1 MLQSG
6 SATSSPQRATR
17 PARLAELCF
26 WGSVGTLAYTFA
38 IFPVVVMLRGLLLD
52 RPYRSED
59 RFPSVSVILAV
70 RNEQRSI
77 GPKLQ
82 NISALDYPADRV
94 QVIVASDGSEDQ
106 TADIVA
112 RDYPEV
118 VLLRLPRN
126 GKDAAIAAATA
137 AASGDILVMTD
148 ANSTIARGSLRA
160 LMRPFAD
167 RDVGGVAGDQHYTAR
182 FSDERVGGERAY
194 WHFDRLLKRAGSRGG
209 STVAATGAFY
219 AIRRSLFRPI
229 PRGVNDDYFLSA
241 SVVLQGHRLV
251 HAPEAVT
258 YKPTS
263 GSLSSEFKRKVRLMT
278 RGFRT
283 EWELRPLFN
292 PARYGFYAVQ
302 FASQKFLRRAA
313 CVPLIVLLGS
323 SAAMG
328 FPRRPWRLVAVA
340 QGAFYIAGFVAWLVP
355 ERVPPRWR
363 RAFAVPGFFTMSTV
377 AASVALWNGLRG
389 RVIDR
394 WEPDR
399 GRGD

>member
-1 MLQSG
+1 M
-6 SATSSPQRATR
+6 R

-26 WGSVGTLAYTFA
+26 WGSVGTLAYTFVV
-38 IFPVVVMLRGLLLD
+38 FPLVVMLRGLLLD

-59 RFPSVSVILAV
+59 QFPSVSVILAV
-70 RNEQRSI
+70 RNEQRRI

-82 NISALDYPADRV
+82 NIASLDYPADRV
-94 QVIVASDGSEDQ
+94 QVIVASDGSEDE

-118 VLLRLPRN
+118 VLIRLPRS
-126 GKDAAIAAATA
+126 GKDAAISAATA

-148 ANSTIARGSLRA
+148 ASSTNARGSLRA

-167 RDVGGVAGDQHYTAR
+167 RHVGGVAGDQLYTAR
-182 FSDERVGGERAY
+182 FGDESVGGERAY

-209 STVAATGAFY
+209 SAVAATGAFY

-251 HAPEAVT
+251 HAPEAVA
-258 YKPTS
+258 YKPPS
-263 GSLSSEFKRKVRLMT
+263 GTLSSEFKRKVRLMT

-283 EWELRPLFN
+283 EWELRSLFN
-292 PARYGFYAVQ
+292 PAQYGFYAVQ

-313 CVPLIVLLGS
+313 CVPLIALLGS
-323 SAAMG
+323 STVVG
-328 FPRRPWRLVAVA
+328 LRRRPWRLVAVA
-340 QGAFYIAGFVAWLVP
+340 QGAFYVAGFAAWLVP
-355 ERVPPRWR
+355 ERVPRRWR
-363 RAFAVPGFFTMSTV
+363 RAFAVPGYFTMSTT

-399 GRGD
+399 GRGE